1 MTVPPGLATL
11 LEERLTAATAA
22 LTAAAGDATLC
33 SIGRSGRR
41 HPGVKYPEGQVAAL
55 RELRR
60 ALADGSQ
67 PLAEALARVRRGWA
81 EDLARRAAADPESDW
96 AVYREGGVDA
106 LDAIAEAADAG
117 GPSAS

>member
-1 MTVPPGLATL
+1 VTPVTELSRL
-11 LEERLTAATAA
+11 VEERLTAATAA
-22 LTAAAGDATLC
+22 LAAAAGDATLC

-60 ALADGSQ
+60 TLSGEPEQ
-67 PLAEALARVRRGWA
+67 PDAVLARVRDSWA
-81 EDLARRAAADPESDW
+81 KDLARRTAVDPDSDW

-106 LDAIAEAADAG
+106 LDALSG
-117 GPSAS
+117 GPSG

>member
-1 MTVPPGLATL
+1 VTQATEL
-11 LEERLTAATAA
+11 SQLIEERLSAATATLA
-22 LTAAAGDATLC
+22 AAAGDTTLC

-60 ALADGSQ
+60 ALSGDPEHPDAV
-67 PLAEALARVRRGWA
+67 LARVRGSWA
-81 EDLARRAAADPESDW
+81 EDLARRTADDPDSNW

-106 LDAIAEAADAG
+106 LDALSG
-117 GPSAS
+117 GPSG